1 MSNIE
6 ICHTETAPLR
16 TWTNPEKY
24 FQVWNTMKEDRQNT
38 FRYGMSKKKKWWNSH
53 KKSKTI
59 PEETAIIKTTGNCA
73 TTADNHEEWPII
85 ADDVKHPIVTER

>member
-38 FRYGMSKKKKWWNSH
+38 FRYGMSKKKKNGGTATKNPKLSR
-53 KKSKTI
+53 KK
-59 PEETAIIKTTGNCA
+59 P
-73 TTADNHEEWPII
+73 
-85 ADDVKHPIVTER
+85 R